1 VRLGNRTFRPA
12 LWPTLAMLLLCA
24 LFLRLG
30 VWQWQRAEYK
40 RGLQAAYA
48 AESALPPLSL
58 NDAVQTHSVDTLP
71 RYRHLSA
78 DGSYDDAHQILLQD
92 ITHDGVVG
100 YEVLTP
106 FVLSTGGAQVL
117 VDRGWVAADA
127 RTSAAPA
134 IDVSSAPRRVTVV
147 LGSLPVPGLRLGQG
161 APPAAGWPKVL
172 FYPQPADLA
181 ALYGPKLLPAVLLL
195 DADQAD
201 GYVRET
207 HLELGFPPER
217 HLAYAF
223 QWLALGLAVFI
234 VWFWVNLRRQL
245 GSEHERRDA

>member
-1 VRLGNRTFRPA
+1 MRLGNRAFRPA

-24 LFLRLG
+24 LFLRLA

-48 AESALPPLSL
+48 AESTLPPLSL
-58 NDAVQTHSVDTLP
+58 NDAILTHDMDALP
-71 RYRHLSA
+71 HYRHLSV
-78 DGSYDDAHQILLQD
+78 DGSYDDTHQILLQD
-92 ITHDGVVG
+92 ITHDGLVG

-106 FVLSTGGAQVL
+106 FMLPADGALVL
-117 VDRGWVAADA
+117 VDRGWLPADA
-127 RTSAAPA
+127 RTGAAPA
-134 IDVSSAPRRVTVV
+134 IAVNAAPRRITAV
-147 LGSLPVPGLRLGQG
+147 LGNLPVPGLRLGEA

-172 FYPQPADLA
+172 FYPQPADMA
-181 ALYGPKLLPAVLLL
+181 ALYGPKLLAPVLLL

-201 GYVRET
+201 GYVRES

-223 QWLALGLAVFI
+223 QWLALAVAVLI
-234 VWFWVNLRRQL
+234 VWFWVNLRRQA
-245 GSEHERRDA
+245 GSEHER